1 MLTKLRDI
9 VHKVASSAS
18 VSDSLDV
25 LVKET
30 CLAMSTECCSVYIA
44 DHQLKTYEL
53 MASQGLDVA
62 PGSIVM
68 DFDEGLVGLVGRR
81 AEPINVA
88 DVKKHRE
95 FKHFPETGEDAF
107 HSFLGTP
114 IIYRREVLG
123 VLVVQQRDS
132 RHFDESEESFL
143 ITLAAQLAVIFA
155 HAKAQGIWPENEIT
169 VLHGAAASQGIA
181 IARAW
186 CDLTRPELE
195 DVLPASVVCSK
206 SDIRRLDEAINAA
219 CNDFRKLRKRLD
231 LDLNADVLAIFDLFT
246 HLLNDPMLRDAIVE
260 RINNGD
266 MAEWALRQAVD
277 DFSARFGAMSDPYLK
292 QRAADIKE
300 LGQRLL
306 TFLQQQSAPEWNI
319 EQPIVLLARELTAGM
334 LAAIPRGKLAGLVA
348 EEGAVNAHA
357 AILARAMGIPA
368 VMGVDF
374 RPRLVHGKHIVLD
387 GYQGMVFVEPSGVV
401 VQEYERLLEE
411 EAEIQSLLDSEFT
424 SNTQT
429 ADGTEIEIH
438 LNAGLSADTGIAIND
453 GVDGVGLYRTEIPFL
468 MQSSFPSED
477 DQCALYQSILEAYRG
492 QPVVMR
498 SLDIGGDKPLPYLT
512 IEEDN
517 PFLGWRGIRFT
528 LDHPDIFLM
537 QIRAMLRA
545 SDGMDNLAILLPMVS
560 GLNELLDAKVLIQR
574 AFDEVAEL
582 FDAEGKTLHPPSLGV
597 MVEVPSILYQLDAVA
612 QHVDFISVGTNDLT
626 QYLLAV
632 DRNNVRVAD
641 VYDSLHPAVI
651 AALQSIVST
660 CQRNQLP
667 VCVCGE
673 LAGDPLG
680 AMLLI
685 GMGYR
690 QLSMNTRSVARIKY
704 VLRHL
709 DIKAVQE
716 HVKTISSLTMAD
728 EIRAESESFLKLHNL
743 GDILRVCR

>member
-9 VHKVASSAS
+9 VHKVASSGS
-18 VSDSLDV
+18 VSESLEA
-25 LVKET
+25 LVRET
-30 CLAMSTECCSVYIA
+30 CLAMDTECCSVYIA
-44 DHQLKTYEL
+44 DHQTQTYEL
-53 MASQGLDVA
+53 MASQGLEA
-62 PGSIVM
+62 SSGSVIL
-68 DFDEGLVGLVGRR
+68 DFGEGLVGLVGKR

-88 DVKKHRE
+88 NVKKHPR
-95 FKHFPETGEDAF
+95 FKHFPETGEDVF

-123 VLVVQQRDS
+123 ILVVQQKDS

-143 ITLAAQLAVIFA
+143 VTLAAQLAVIFA
-155 HAKAQGIWPENEIT
+155 HAKAQGLWPENDAT
-169 VLHGAAASQGIA
+169 VLGGAAASQGIA
-181 IARAW
+181 IAQAW
-186 CDLTRPELE
+186 FDLNRPELD
-195 DVLPASVVCSK
+195 DVLPASTLNQPR
-206 SDIRRLDEAINAA
+206 DIERLEDAINAA
-219 CNDFRKLRKRLD
+219 CADFRKFRKRLD
-231 LDLNADVLAIFDLFT
+231 LDLNADVIAIFDLFT

-260 RINNGD
+260 RIKQGD
-266 MAEWALRQAVD
+266 MAEWALKQAVD
-277 DFSARFGAMSDPYLK
+277 SFVERFGAMSDPYLK
-292 QRAADIKE
+292 QRASDIRE

-306 TFLQQQSAPEWNI
+306 LFLQQQASPDW
-319 EQPIVLLARELTAGM
+319 QLDTPIILLARELTAGM
-334 LAAIPRGKLAGLVA
+334 LASIPRNKLAGIVA

-374 RPRLVHGKHIVLD
+374 RPASVHGKQIVLD
-387 GYQGMVFVEPSGVV
+387 GYQGKVFVEPSPVV
-401 VQEYERLLEE
+401 LQEYEKLLEE
-411 EAEIQSLLDSEFT
+411 EAEIELLLDSEFT
-424 SNTQT
+424 ENTQL
-429 ADGTEIEIH
+429 ADGTNVEIH
-438 LNAGLSADTGIAIND
+438 LNAGLSADTGIAINH

-477 DQCALYQSILEAYRG
+477 DQSLLYQSILEAYRG

-528 LDHPDIFLM
+528 LDHPDIFLI

-545 SDGMDNLAILLPMVS
+545 SIGLDNLAILLPMVS
-560 GLNELLDAKVLIQR
+560 GLNELLDAKILIDR
-574 AFDEVAEL
+574 AFEEVMEMAE
-582 FDAEGKTLHPPSLGV
+582 AEGKTLNRPHIGV

-612 QHVDFISVGTNDLT
+612 KHADFISVGTNDLT

-632 DRNNVRVAD
+632 DRNNVRVSD
-641 VYDSLHPAVI
+641 VYDSLHPSVI
-651 AALQSIVST
+651 AALQNILQT
-660 CQRNQLP
+660 CQRNKLP

-680 AMLLI
+680 AMLLV

-709 DIKAVQE
+709 S
-716 HVKTISSLTMAD
+716 VKSLEKHINTISRLPLAS
-728 EIRAESESFLKLHNL
+728 EIRTESETFLKLHNL
-743 GDILRVCR
+743 GDILRVGR